1 VSQTLAP
8 THLRTYRKKAGLSQ
22 RELADVL
29 GVVTEWQVSQ
39 HERSLAIPL
48 FLSAICYEIV
58 FQIPISKLFPGFYEE
73 SRQNI
78 ERHLNEI
85 EEHLKESTERGR
97 SAAHIA
103 RKLEWLWE
111 RKSSGDLNPKHEVDQ

>member
-1 VSQTLAP
+1 VSQTRTP

-29 GVVTEWQVSQ
+29 GVATEWQISQ

-48 FLSAICYEIV
+48 FLSAI
-58 FQIPISKLFPGFYEE
+58 FQIPISKPFPGFYEE

-78 ERHLNEI
+78 ERQLNEM
-85 EEHLKESTERGR
+85 EEHLKESAERGR
-97 SAAHIA
+97 SAALIA

-111 RKSSGDLNPKHEVDQ
+111 RKDSGDLNPKHEVDQ